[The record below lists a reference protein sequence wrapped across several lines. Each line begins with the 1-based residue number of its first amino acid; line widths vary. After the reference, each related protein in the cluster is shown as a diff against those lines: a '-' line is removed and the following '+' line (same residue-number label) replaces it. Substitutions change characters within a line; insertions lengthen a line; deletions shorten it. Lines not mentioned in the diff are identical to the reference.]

1 MCARRDLVPTST
13 ASAALLPQLN
23 KSSRPSPG
31 RNTHEVLITNMAP
44 AQNSLVNIE
53 LNRSTSDT
61 TADAPRNE
69 TTNETLTPTFETDKY
84 KHTQINPPAHFN
96 QPIDMDNDLIQA
108 PQAARSNGPG
118 AIVPIKNPLTVTP
131 PERLGEEASYID
143 CPFCKKRTRTE
154 VRHKNSTV
162 TTLAWV
168 ICCILTGI
176 GAFIPC
182 LCGWCQDTDH
192 HCSEC
197 KNMIT
202 HKPHNGT
209 VEVKGPSQPYEIP
222 TIYGYD
228 REGVAMGN
236 SGK

>member
-1 MCARRDLVPTST
+1 M
-13 ASAALLPQLN
+13 AL
-23 KSSRPSPG
+23 
-31 RNTHEVLITNMAP
+31 
-44 AQNSLVNIE
+44 AQNSLVNAE
-53 LNRSTSDT
+53 PNRSTIDT
-61 TADAPRNE
+61 IADAPRGE
-69 TTNETLTPTFETDKY
+69 KMNETLTPTLETDNNM
-84 KHTQINPPAHFN
+84 HPQTVPPAHFN

-108 PQAARSNGPG
+108 RQAARSGGPA
-118 AIVPIKNPLTVTP
+118 AIVPIRNPLTVTP
-131 PERLGEEASYID
+131 PERLGEEPSYID
-143 CPFCKKRTRTE
+143 CPFCKKRTKTE

-176 GAFIPC
+176 GAFVPC

-202 HKPHNGT
+202 HKPHDGT
-209 VEVKGPSQPYEIP
+209 VEVKSPSQPYEIP

-228 REGVAMGN
+228 REGAAVEP
-236 SGK
+236 SRK